1 MISWALQLEAAMTL
15 SLLQASEDKK
25 DMLYYIIEFG
35 KRRSEKGGK
44 ISVYFKCAFHSLN
57 ILK

>member
-1 MISWALQLEAAMTL
+1 MTL

-35 KRRSEKGGK
+35 KREGQRKEGK
-44 ISVYFKCAFHSLN
+44 RFQYTLSMLFILN
-57 ILK
+57 I